1 MVEQRETVQV
11 NAALVAAKYR
21 SKPECYSFLTVKVK
35 AYLPSHETV
44 TLYFLRDLISG
55 TAKCKY
61 LSLLV
66 TLFRADVRCD
76 QVKQIYCPQYE
87 GLSVKSM

>member
-1 MVEQRETVQV
+1 MVEERASVQV

-44 TLYFLRDLISG
+44 TVYFLRDLISG
-55 TAKCKY
+55 KAKCKTE
-61 LSLLV
+61 L
-66 TLFRADVRCD
+66 C
-76 QVKQIYCPQYE
+76 Q
-87 GLSVKSM
+87 